1 MRDVCVDTAQAVT
14 RQGLSPEE
22 QDAVVSVWLAWAAF
36 EHTHAD
42 DDQAAWKRLLA
53 ASVRAVGVPS
63 LHPRLLAGYFETELA
78 RGADAGTTLDKI
90 VRGYHPTPAFFEPA
104 FDVLVVAREVD
115 EEEAPKPKP
124 KSKGMKQ
131 PEDAV
136 AAFYR
141 AWKGACR
148 SDSDRVSAALTY
160 AHWLLEEGRGRDA
173 HVVVETAKR
182 EVENSAELDEGWTQL
197 LDAAEKAR
205 MGEDSDDEDEE
216 MLSEGEG
223 ALGSEGENEE
233 ESGDEDHDEEMEDS
247 ASEGS
252 GDLEMTL

>member
-1 MRDVCVDTAQAVT
+1 METVRDVCVDTAQAVT

-42 DDQAAWKRLLA
+42 DDQSAWKRLLA

-78 RGADAGTTLDKI
+78 RGADAGATLDKI

-115 EEEAPKPKP
+115 EEEAPKPK
-124 KSKGMKQ
+124 SKGGKE

-141 AWKGACR
+141 AWKGSCR

-173 HVVVETAKR
+173 HVAIETARR
-182 EVENSAELDEGWTQL
+182 EVENAPELDEGWTQL

-205 MGEDSDDEDEE
+205 MGEDSDEADEE

-223 ALGSEGENEE
+223 ELGSEGEQEE
-233 ESGDEDHDEEMEDS
+233 ESEDEDEEMEDS